1 MRKRI
6 ISAAILLMI
15 FAPMIALGGNLFKV
29 GITIT
34 GILTF
39 RDLLLLIKKE
49 NSVPLAI
56 EIISYALV
64 GGLIISSEYFM
75 AVLAGIFI
83 VMFVPMLF
91 LKDKE
96 YNFDTAT
103 RIICSIILIGYAF
116 NILYNLRDVSL
127 HSFIYLALIPIITDT
142 CAFVGGKLLGKH
154 KLSPK
159 ISPNKTIEGSIA
171 GLLLGSLL
179 PTIYYICFVDQS
191 ESFFDILIVSII
203 LSILGQIG
211 DLVFSAIKRRFNV
224 KDYSKLIPGHGGL
237 LDLFDSLV
245 FVSLSFAIV
254 SMII

>member
-15 FAPMIALGGNLFKV
+15 YAPIIALGGNLFKV

-39 RDLLLLIKKE
+39 RDILLLIKKE
-49 NSVPLAI
+49 NNIPLAI
-56 EIISYALV
+56 EIISYVLV

-83 VMFVPMLF
+83 VMFAPML
-91 LKDKE
+91 LLREKE
-96 YNFDTAT
+96 YSFDAAV
-103 RIICSIILIGYAF
+103 RLIMSIILFGYAF
-116 NILYNLRDVSL
+116 SILYNLRDISL
-127 HSFIYLALIPIITDT
+127 HSFIYLALIPILTDT
-142 CAFVGGKLLGKH
+142 FAFVGGKFLGKH
-154 KLSPK
+154 RLMPK
-159 ISPNKTIEGSIA
+159 VSPNKTIEGTLS
-171 GLLLGSLL
+171 GLLAGSLF
-179 PTIYYICFVDQS
+179 PTIYYVCFVDQS
-191 ESFFDILIVSII
+191 EKFFDILIVSII

-224 KDYSKLIPGHGGL
+224 KDYSNLIPGHGGL

-245 FVSLSFAIV
+245 FVSLSFSIV
-254 SMII
+254 SMLI